1 MRFRGHVLIF
11 WSCSHRISK
20 AQVNDYSEKIEAI
33 ASKLVTPLVRD
44 FFFNI
49 IWIVKILVGFITF
62 PLFPLCLVDQL
73 PHFYIFN

>member
-11 WSCSHRISK
+11 WICSHRISK

-44 FFFNI
+44 FFFLKYNLDSEDFGGI
-49 IWIVKILVGFITF
+49 HYFSFVSSLSS
-62 PLFPLCLVDQL
+62 
-73 PHFYIFN
+73 